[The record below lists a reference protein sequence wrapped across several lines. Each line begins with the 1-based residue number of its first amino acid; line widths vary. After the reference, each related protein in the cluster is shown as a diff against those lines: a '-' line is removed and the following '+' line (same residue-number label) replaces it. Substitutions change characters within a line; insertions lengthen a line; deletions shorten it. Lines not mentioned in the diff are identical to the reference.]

1 MKRRSLI
8 SHALI
13 VLATTMLLAGC
24 GFQLRGIGDNAFDV
38 PTVALSAP
46 QGELRDAVVQA
57 LEGARAGPREDASLR
72 VNLGEERISETSLT
86 IGNSGSQQRRLTLSV
101 PFSVQRSEDNAYV
114 LDQQTLETST
124 TLSVDN
130 DNLLSQGELRNEALA
145 SLRQEAA
152 RQLVN
157 RLRAL
162 EIP

>member
-1 MKRRSLI
+1 MKRRSFI
-8 SHALI
+8 SRALI
-13 VLATTMLLAGC
+13 LLAATTLLAGC
-24 GFQLRGIGDNAFDV
+24 GFQLRGVGDNAFEV
-38 PTVALSAP
+38 PPVALSAP

-57 LEGARAGPREDASLR
+57 LESARAGPREDAPLR
-72 VNLGEERISETSLT
+72 VNLDEERVRETSLT

-101 PFSVQRSEDNAYV
+101 PFSVQRSEDDAY
-114 LDQQTLETST
+114 LLAQQTLEVST

-130 DNLLSQGELRNEALA
+130 DNLLSQDELRDEALA

-162 EIP
+162 ELP